1 MATSDKAET
10 IQDIQGDLKQ
20 LRDDVGR
27 LAQQMA
33 SLFSETGDEALGEV
47 KERVRRM
54 RENLNGAVSDAGERG
69 REAFADVSDN
79 IGEAV
84 ESSLR
89 EHPMTTV
96 ALAVGLGFLFGTA
109 WRR

>member
-1 MATSDKAET
+1 MATSDTAAT

-20 LRDDVGR
+20 LREDVGR

-33 SLFSETGDEALGEV
+33 GLFSETGDEALGEV
-47 KERVRRM
+47 KDRVRRM
-54 RENLNGAVSDAGERG
+54 RDDLNEAVTDASVRG
-69 REAFADVSDN
+69 REAFTDVSDN
-79 IGEAV
+79 IGEAI
-84 ESSLR
+84 EASLR
-89 EHPMTTV
+89 EHPLTTV